1 MKRTQRPEASE
12 LPITAA
18 PNSQDEKPRLTL
30 RIEELES
37 RLTPQST
44 TSILD

>member
-1 MKRTQRPEASE
+1 MKRTQRPEAHE
-12 LPITAA
+12 LPLTAA
-18 PNSQDEKPRLTL
+18 PKSQEEKPRLIL

-37 RLTPQST
+37 RLTPQSS

>member
-1 MKRTQRPEASE
+1 MKRTQRPEAQV
-12 LPITAA
+12 LPIIAA
-18 PNSQDEKPRLTL
+18 PKSQEEKPRLIL

-37 RLTPQST
+37 RLAPQST